1 METLQPLLPW
11 LLRNENEI
19 QNIFE
24 FFKYKIKERE
34 YKDIHGG
41 RILKGI
47 YPTSVENNARLAL
60 PSDIV
65 NYIEKSLTKSEM
77 ERNKA
82 GKKRRIYPKRSE
94 IIKIYPVLNSPP
106 KVSEKEV
113 PFKISKT
120 EVGYKEV
127 QPEYENVSI
136 DLDDLNPKLVC
147 TKVWIICFQR
157 F

>member
-41 RILKGI
+41 RGGGI
-47 YPTSVENNARLAL
+47 YATSVANNARLAL

-65 NYIEKSLTKSEM
+65 KYIEKSLTKREM

-94 IIKIYPVLNSPP
+94 IIKKDPLTDLAEM
-106 KVSEKEV
+106 SEKE
-113 PFKISKT
+113 
-120 EVGYKEV
+120 
-127 QPEYENVSI
+127 SI
-136 DLDDLNPKLVC
+136 
-147 TKVWIICFQR
+147 
-157 F
+157 